1 MKYFENFPEVVYDGK
16 LVKDITRR
24 NRFVRGL
31 QNNPLLYMPYTVEEG
46 ERPEDI
52 ANFYYG
58 SVDYSW
64 LVYMANN
71 IIDPY
76 YEWPMN
82 TQTFNDYMVDKY
94 QAQSGRIGEDV
105 LDWTKDETIDE
116 NIIYYVKIFTFSIIM
131 CIY

>member
-76 YEWPMN
+76 HEWPLN
-82 TQTFNDYMVDKY
+82 TQEFNDMLIEKY
-94 QAQSGRIGEDV
+94 AEASGVTGQDV
-105 LDWTKDETIDE
+105 LDWTRSDDTED
-116 NIIYYVKIFTFSIIM
+116 NIVYYYREV
-131 CIY
+131 

>member
-76 YEWPMN
+76 HEWPLN
-82 TQTFNDYMVDKY
+82 TQEFNDMLIEKY
-94 QAQSGRIGEDV
+94 AEASGVTGQDV
-105 LDWTKDETIDE
+105 LDWVRSDDTED
-116 NIIYYVKIFTFSIIM
+116 NIVYYYREV
-131 CIY
+131 

>member
-1 MKYFENFPEVVYDGK
+1 MKYFENFPEVIYDGK

-58 SVDYSW
+58 SVDYVW
-64 LVYMANN
+64 LIYMANN

-76 YEWPMN
+76 HEWPLN
-82 TQTFNDYMVDKY
+82 TQEFNDMLIEKY
-94 QAQSGRIGEDV
+94 AEASGVTGQDV
-105 LDWTKDETIDE
+105 LDWTRSDDTED
-116 NIIYYVKIFTFSIIM
+116 NIVYYYREV
-131 CIY
+131 

>member
-1 MKYFENFPEVVYDGK
+1 MKYFENFPEVIYDGK
-16 LVKDITRR
+16 RVKDITRR

-46 ERPEDI
+46 ERAEDV

-58 SVDYSW
+58 SVDYVW

-76 YEWPMN
+76 HEWPLN
-82 TQTFNDYMVDKY
+82 TQEFNDMLIEKY
-94 QAQSGRIGEDV
+94 TEASGVTGQDV
-105 LDWTKDETIDE
+105 LDWTRSDDTED
-116 NIIYYVKIFTFSIIM
+116 NIVYYYREV
-131 CIY
+131 

>member
-24 NRFVRGL
+24 NQFVRGL

-76 YEWPMN
+76 HEWPLN
-82 TQTFNDYMVDKY
+82 TQEFNDMLIEKY
-94 QAQSGRIGEDV
+94 AEASGVTGQDV
-105 LDWTKDETIDE
+105 LDWVRSDDTED
-116 NIIYYVKIFTFSIIM
+116 NIVYYYREV
-131 CIY
+131 

>member
-16 LVKDITRR
+16 RVKDITRR

-46 ERPEDI
+46 ERAEDI

-58 SVDYSW
+58 SVDYVW
-64 LVYMANN
+64 LIYIANN

-76 YEWPMN
+76 HEWPLN
-82 TQTFNDYMVDKY
+82 TIEFNDMLIEKY
-94 QAQSGRIGEDV
+94 AEASGLTGQDV
-105 LDWTKDETIDE
+105 LDWTRTDDTED
-116 NIIYYVKIFTFSIIM
+116 NIVYYYREV
-131 CIY
+131 

>member
-76 YEWPMN
+76 HEWPLN
-82 TQTFNDYMVDKY
+82 TQEFNDMLIEKY
-94 QAQSGRIGEDV
+94 TEASGVTGQDV
-105 LDWTKDETIDE
+105 LDWTRSDDTED
-116 NIIYYVKIFTFSIIM
+116 NIVYYYREV
-131 CIY
+131 

>member
-1 MKYFENFPEVVYDGK
+1 MKYFENFPEVIYDGK

-46 ERPEDI
+46 ERAEDI

-58 SVDYSW
+58 SVDYVW
-64 LVYMANN
+64 LIYMANN

-76 YEWPMN
+76 HEWPLN
-82 TQTFNDYMVDKY
+82 TIEFNDMLIEKY
-94 QAQSGRIGEDV
+94 AEASGLTGQDV
-105 LDWTKDETIDE
+105 LDWTRTDDTED
-116 NIIYYVKIFTFSIIM
+116 NIVYYYREV
-131 CIY
+131 

>member
-1 MKYFENFPEVVYDGK
+1 MKYFENFPEVIYDGK
-16 LVKDITRR
+16 RVKDITRR

-46 ERPEDI
+46 ERAEDV

-58 SVDYSW
+58 SVDYVW

-76 YEWPMN
+76 HEWPLN
-82 TQTFNDYMVDKY
+82 TQEFNDMLIEKY
-94 QAQSGRIGEDV
+94 AEASGVTGQDV
-105 LDWTKDETIDE
+105 LDWTRSDDTED
-116 NIIYYVKIFTFSIIM
+116 NIVYYYREV
-131 CIY
+131 

>member
-16 LVKDITRR
+16 RVKDITRR

-46 ERPEDI
+46 ERAEDI

-58 SVDYSW
+58 SVDYVW
-64 LVYMANN
+64 LIYMANN

-76 YEWPMN
+76 HEWPLN
-82 TQTFNDYMVDKY
+82 TIEFNDMLIEKY
-94 QAQSGRIGEDV
+94 AEASGLTGQDV
-105 LDWTKDETIDE
+105 LDWTRTDDTED
-116 NIIYYVKIFTFSIIM
+116 NIVYYYREV
-131 CIY
+131 

>member
-1 MKYFENFPEVVYDGK
+1 MKYFENFPEVIYDGK

-46 ERPEDI
+46 ERPEDV

-58 SVDYSW
+58 SVDYVW
-64 LVYMANN
+64 LIYMANN

-76 YEWPMN
+76 HEWPLN
-82 TQTFNDYMVDKY
+82 TQEFNDMLIEKY
-94 QAQSGRIGEDV
+94 AEASGVTGQDV
-105 LDWTKDETIDE
+105 LDWTRSDDTED
-116 NIIYYVKIFTFSIIM
+116 NIVYYYREV
-131 CIY
+131 

>member
-1 MKYFENFPEVVYDGK
+1 MKYFENFPEVIYDGK
-16 LVKDITRR
+16 RVKDITRR

-46 ERPEDI
+46 ERAEDI

-58 SVDYSW
+58 SVDYVW

-76 YEWPMN
+76 HEWPLN
-82 TQTFNDYMVDKY
+82 TQEFNDMLIEKY
-94 QAQSGRIGEDV
+94 AEASGLTGQDV
-105 LDWTKDETIDE
+105 LDWTRTDDTED
-116 NIIYYVKIFTFSIIM
+116 NIVYYYREV
-131 CIY
+131 